1 MPSNAAAN
9 GTGEM
14 ALCGR
19 IGRDEV
25 QERRT
30 GAAPRPVSGFR
41 WAACWRLAISRPTI
55 SAAVNTL
62 SLFPKK
68 NWAHNRRIQGSL
80 GSLMSLS
87 GEGGEGRRRGAD
99 GQPVEAHHLFL
110 VPLIFAQPR
119 PRPGTE
125 ARWGVCVGSK
135 CLLAT
140 GLGLGCMNQTW
151 KPSSFTGRAARRVP

>member
-55 SAAVNTL
+55 SAAVDTL

-68 NWAHNRRIQGSL
+68 NGRTTEEF
-80 GSLMSLS
+80 
-87 GEGGEGRRRGAD
+87 EGA
-99 GQPVEAHHLFL
+99 
-110 VPLIFAQPR
+110 
-119 PRPGTE
+119 
-125 ARWGVCVGSK
+125 
-135 CLLAT
+135 
-140 GLGLGCMNQTW
+140 
-151 KPSSFTGRAARRVP
+151 